1 MRFMSMI
8 KGPEGAPPT
17 PELMAAVGG
26 MAQELMQKG
35 VLVEMGG
42 LLPSSKGTRMR
53 LANGTLTVTDGPFTE
68 SKELVG
74 GYAVFNVQSRAEVI
88 ELCRRFMGLH
98 ADFLGPG
105 HVLEL
110 ELRQMEE

>member
-53 LANGTLTVTDGPFTE
+53 LAAGTPI
-68 SKELVG
+68 
-74 GYAVFNVQSRAEVI
+74 RAGTS
-88 ELCRRFMGLH
+88 L
-98 ADFLGPG
+98 
-105 HVLEL
+105 
-110 ELRQMEE
+110 LRLALAE